1 MIDYED
7 AWNELL
13 SNVKWRGKY
22 HPWKFTNPHIEFT
35 VDILG
40 GETYIC
46 DNIDKKYIR
55 IKHDFISIL
64 LRLSQTHSNI
74 DAVYF
79 ANKETKKH
87 LISVIEGKEPLLDEY
102 KDRLYFFKLIP
113 NIYYAVDTNDGFNH
127 STFSTGI
134 DAIRWLR
141 FYKEE

>member
-13 SNVKWRGKY
+13 SNVKWRGKF
-22 HPWKFTNPHIEFT
+22 HPWKYTNPHIETT

-79 ANKETKKH
+79 ANNKVKKH

-113 NIYYAVDTNDGFNH
+113 NIYYAVDTNDGFNYT
-127 STFSTGI
+127 TFSTEI